1 MDFSMLYSGE
11 KEKNEGLCKTR
22 RKNMKR
28 EKRKRFTAL
37 IMAWMMLLT
46 MTSWDSMSMTVQ
58 AEGSSDEQSVYVQ
71 DDVSGNEGISSGD
84 ALEDENTEIADVSGG
99 NVTIIEYTSENT
111 ETSPFTGYLCNK
123 EEYDAYIAQEVDTSA
138 LEQNQQVK
146 TETIGEALSDL
157 SQMAEGENCYAVIFA
172 NLGTGKYENIQIPA
186 CLKGVVLDGYTEW
199 IDSSSCQVTTV
210 YVESIVFETDKTELC
225 FFGADIFVE
234 GKNDIINVCNLN
246 NSKDNRIIFN
256 GFYTMG
262 NFVAEDAE
270 NLVVEIIDSA
280 SVGNISGVE
289 EMRFAKGDIANNSYL
304 WISDGTNTCINNIS
318 FADNN
323 TRAQISINNGWNE
336 ESDQVVVD
344 DNKMLKLNGEIK
356 PFSDNANNKV
366 NFIYEDIYSGNTK
379 QPEVGQKVISLS
391 EEYAEKNAKYLMIG
405 DLIYF
410 TLLLACEQQ
419 LHTYNRFMKKFSGI
433 TKINDTEIHS
443 DCYYY
448 CRRYCDNTILDLS
461 KLTRIV
467 VDPLVSAGKVK
478 YESFGNSHLY
488 YCTDV
493 NIMMD
498 AYKESLNRDL
508 FELLKGPALSESDL
522 IKIDPEKDEL
532 DINRVN
538 YKIVKL

>member
-1 MDFSMLYSGE
+1 MENLIE
-11 KEKNEGLCKTR
+11 KLLLNKYLTVHTVNKMKLDKNYIKEQLIKVGLK
-22 RKNMKR
+22 KGDSV
-28 EKRKRFTAL
+28 L
-37 IMAWMMLLT
+37 VHSQLLK
-46 MTSWDSMSMTVQ
+46 VGIP
-58 AEGSSDEQSVYVQ
+58 EE
-71 DDVSGNEGISSGD
+71 DV
-84 ALEDENTEIADVSGG
+84 
-99 NVTIIEYTSENT
+99 
-111 ETSPFTGYLCNK
+111 F
-123 EEYDAYIAQEVDTSA
+123 
-138 LEQNQQVK
+138 
-146 TETIGEALSDL
+146 DL
-157 SQMAEGENCYAVIFA
+157 
-172 NLGTGKYENIQIPA
+172 GKYY
-186 CLKGVVLDGYTEW
+186 L
-199 IDSSSCQVTTV
+199 
-210 YVESIVFETDKTELC
+210 
-225 FFGADIFVE
+225 
-234 GKNDIINVCNLN
+234 DIIL
-246 NSKDNRIIFN
+246 
-256 GFYTMG
+256 
-262 NFVAEDAE
+262 
-270 NLVVEIIDSA
+270 EIIGDDGELVLPAFTYSYCKNKVFSPLKDMS
-280 SVGNISGVE
+280 SVSSL
-289 EMRFAKGDIANNSYL
+289 A
-304 WISDGTNTCINNIS
+304 NTCIRNHIGYRTLDPIFSYVIVNPESAEQRFSNVS
-318 FADNN
+318 FDLE
-323 TRAQISINNGWNE
+323 NG
-336 ESDQVVVD
+336 
-344 DNKMLKLNGEIK
+344 KAG
-356 PFSDNANNKV
+356 
-366 NFIYEDIYSGNTK
+366 Y
-379 QPEVGQKVISLS
+379 LS
-391 EEYAEKNAKYLMIG
+391 QQNAKYLMIG

>member
-1 MDFSMLYSGE
+1 MENLIE
-11 KEKNEGLCKTR
+11 KLLLNKYLTVHTVNKMKLDKNYIKEQLIKVGLK
-22 RKNMKR
+22 KGDSV
-28 EKRKRFTAL
+28 L
-37 IMAWMMLLT
+37 VHSQLLK
-46 MTSWDSMSMTVQ
+46 VGIP
-58 AEGSSDEQSVYVQ
+58 EE
-71 DDVSGNEGISSGD
+71 DV
-84 ALEDENTEIADVSGG
+84 
-99 NVTIIEYTSENT
+99 
-111 ETSPFTGYLCNK
+111 F
-123 EEYDAYIAQEVDTSA
+123 
-138 LEQNQQVK
+138 
-146 TETIGEALSDL
+146 DL
-157 SQMAEGENCYAVIFA
+157 
-172 NLGTGKYENIQIPA
+172 GKYY
-186 CLKGVVLDGYTEW
+186 L
-199 IDSSSCQVTTV
+199 
-210 YVESIVFETDKTELC
+210 
-225 FFGADIFVE
+225 
-234 GKNDIINVCNLN
+234 DIIL
-246 NSKDNRIIFN
+246 
-256 GFYTMG
+256 
-262 NFVAEDAE
+262 
-270 NLVVEIIDSA
+270 EIIGDDGELVLPAFTYSYCKNKVFSPLKDMS
-280 SVGNISGVE
+280 SVSSL
-289 EMRFAKGDIANNSYL
+289 A
-304 WISDGTNTCINNIS
+304 NTCIRNHIGYRTLDPIFSYVIVNP
-318 FADNN
+318 
-323 TRAQISINNGWNE
+323 
-336 ESDQVVVD
+336 ESAEQR
-344 DNKMLKLNGEIK
+344 
-356 PFSDNANNKV
+356 FSNV
-366 NFIYEDIYSGNTK
+366 NFDLENGMAGY
-379 QPEVGQKVISLS
+379 LS
-391 EEYAEKNAKYLMIG
+391 KKNAKYLMIG

>member
-1 MDFSMLYSGE
+1 MENLIE
-11 KEKNEGLCKTR
+11 KLLRNKYLTVHTVNKMKLDKNYIKEQLIKVGLK
-22 RKNMKR
+22 KGDSV
-28 EKRKRFTAL
+28 L
-37 IMAWMMLLT
+37 VHSQLLK
-46 MTSWDSMSMTVQ
+46 VGIP
-58 AEGSSDEQSVYVQ
+58 EE
-71 DDVSGNEGISSGD
+71 DV
-84 ALEDENTEIADVSGG
+84 
-99 NVTIIEYTSENT
+99 
-111 ETSPFTGYLCNK
+111 F
-123 EEYDAYIAQEVDTSA
+123 
-138 LEQNQQVK
+138 
-146 TETIGEALSDL
+146 DL
-157 SQMAEGENCYAVIFA
+157 
-172 NLGTGKYENIQIPA
+172 GKYY
-186 CLKGVVLDGYTEW
+186 L
-199 IDSSSCQVTTV
+199 
-210 YVESIVFETDKTELC
+210 
-225 FFGADIFVE
+225 
-234 GKNDIINVCNLN
+234 DIIL
-246 NSKDNRIIFN
+246 
-256 GFYTMG
+256 
-262 NFVAEDAE
+262 
-270 NLVVEIIDSA
+270 EIIGDDGELVLPAFTYSYCKNKVFSPLKDMS
-280 SVGNISGVE
+280 SVSSL
-289 EMRFAKGDIANNSYL
+289 A
-304 WISDGTNTCINNIS
+304 NTCIRNHIGYRTLDPIFSYVIVNPESAEQRFSNVS
-318 FADNN
+318 FDLE
-323 TRAQISINNGWNE
+323 NGIA
-336 ESDQVVVD
+336 
-344 DNKMLKLNGEIK
+344 G
-356 PFSDNANNKV
+356 
-366 NFIYEDIYSGNTK
+366 Y
-379 QPEVGQKVISLS
+379 LS
-391 EEYAEKNAKYLMIG
+391 KKNAKYLMIG

>member
-1 MDFSMLYSGE
+1 MENLIE
-11 KEKNEGLCKTR
+11 KLLHNKYLTVRTVNKMKLDKNYIKEQLIKVGLK
-22 RKNMKR
+22 KGDSV
-28 EKRKRFTAL
+28 L
-37 IMAWMMLLT
+37 VHSQLLK
-46 MTSWDSMSMTVQ
+46 VGIP
-58 AEGSSDEQSVYVQ
+58 EE
-71 DDVSGNEGISSGD
+71 DV
-84 ALEDENTEIADVSGG
+84 
-99 NVTIIEYTSENT
+99 
-111 ETSPFTGYLCNK
+111 F
-123 EEYDAYIAQEVDTSA
+123 
-138 LEQNQQVK
+138 
-146 TETIGEALSDL
+146 DL
-157 SQMAEGENCYAVIFA
+157 
-172 NLGTGKYENIQIPA
+172 GKYY
-186 CLKGVVLDGYTEW
+186 L
-199 IDSSSCQVTTV
+199 
-210 YVESIVFETDKTELC
+210 
-225 FFGADIFVE
+225 
-234 GKNDIINVCNLN
+234 DIIL
-246 NSKDNRIIFN
+246 
-256 GFYTMG
+256 
-262 NFVAEDAE
+262 
-270 NLVVEIIDSA
+270 EIIGDDGELVLPAFTYSYCKNKVFSPLKDMS
-280 SVGNISGVE
+280 SVSSL
-289 EMRFAKGDIANNSYL
+289 A
-304 WISDGTNTCINNIS
+304 NTCIRNHIGYRTLDPIFSYVIVNPESAEQRFSNVS
-318 FADNN
+318 FDLE
-323 TRAQISINNGWNE
+323 NG
-336 ESDQVVVD
+336 
-344 DNKMLKLNGEIK
+344 MAG
-356 PFSDNANNKV
+356 
-366 NFIYEDIYSGNTK
+366 Y
-379 QPEVGQKVISLS
+379 LS
-391 EEYAEKNAKYLMIG
+391 KKNAKYLMIG

>member
-1 MDFSMLYSGE
+1 MENLIEKLLHNKYLTVHTVNKMKLDKNYIKEQLIKVGLKKGDSVLVHSQLLKVGIPEEDVFDLGKYYLDIILEIIGDDGELVLPAFTYSYCKNKVFSPL
-11 KEKNEGLCKTR
+11 KD
-22 RKNMKR
+22 
-28 EKRKRFTAL
+28 
-37 IMAWMMLLT
+37 
-46 MTSWDSMSMTVQ
+46 MTSV
-58 AEGSSDEQSVYVQ
+58 SSL
-71 DDVSGNEGISSGD
+71 
-84 ALEDENTEIADVSGG
+84 A
-99 NVTIIEYTSENT
+99 
-111 ETSPFTGYLCNK
+111 
-123 EEYDAYIAQEVDTSA
+123 
-138 LEQNQQVK
+138 
-146 TETIGEALSDL
+146 
-157 SQMAEGENCYAVIFA
+157 
-172 NLGTGKYENIQIPA
+172 
-186 CLKGVVLDGYTEW
+186 
-199 IDSSSCQVTTV
+199 
-210 YVESIVFETDKTELC
+210 
-225 FFGADIFVE
+225 
-234 GKNDIINVCNLN
+234 
-246 NSKDNRIIFN
+246 
-256 GFYTMG
+256 
-262 NFVAEDAE
+262 
-270 NLVVEIIDSA
+270 
-280 SVGNISGVE
+280 
-289 EMRFAKGDIANNSYL
+289 
-304 WISDGTNTCINNIS
+304 NTCIRNHIGYRTLDPIFSYVIVNPESAEQRFSNVS
-318 FADNN
+318 FDLE
-323 TRAQISINNGWNE
+323 NG
-336 ESDQVVVD
+336 
-344 DNKMLKLNGEIK
+344 MAG
-356 PFSDNANNKV
+356 
-366 NFIYEDIYSGNTK
+366 Y
-379 QPEVGQKVISLS
+379 LS
-391 EEYAEKNAKYLMIG
+391 KKNAKYLMIG

>member
-1 MDFSMLYSGE
+1 MENLIE
-11 KEKNEGLCKTR
+11 KLLLNKYLTVHTVNKMKLDKNYIKEQLIKVGLKKGDTV
-22 RKNMKR
+22 
-28 EKRKRFTAL
+28 L
-37 IMAWMMLLT
+37 IHSQLLK
-46 MTSWDSMSMTVQ
+46 VGIP
-58 AEGSSDEQSVYVQ
+58 EE
-71 DDVSGNEGISSGD
+71 DV
-84 ALEDENTEIADVSGG
+84 
-99 NVTIIEYTSENT
+99 
-111 ETSPFTGYLCNK
+111 F
-123 EEYDAYIAQEVDTSA
+123 
-138 LEQNQQVK
+138 
-146 TETIGEALSDL
+146 DL
-157 SQMAEGENCYAVIFA
+157 
-172 NLGTGKYENIQIPA
+172 GKYY
-186 CLKGVVLDGYTEW
+186 L
-199 IDSSSCQVTTV
+199 
-210 YVESIVFETDKTELC
+210 
-225 FFGADIFVE
+225 
-234 GKNDIINVCNLN
+234 DIIL
-246 NSKDNRIIFN
+246 
-256 GFYTMG
+256 
-262 NFVAEDAE
+262 
-270 NLVVEIIDSA
+270 EIIGDDGELVLPAFTYSYCKNKVFSPLKDMS
-280 SVGNISGVE
+280 SVSSL
-289 EMRFAKGDIANNSYL
+289 A
-304 WISDGTNTCINNIS
+304 NTCIRNHIGYRTLDPIFSYVIVNPESAEQRFSNVS
-318 FADNN
+318 FDLE
-323 TRAQISINNGWNE
+323 NG
-336 ESDQVVVD
+336 
-344 DNKMLKLNGEIK
+344 MAG
-356 PFSDNANNKV
+356 
-366 NFIYEDIYSGNTK
+366 Y
-379 QPEVGQKVISLS
+379 LS
-391 EEYAEKNAKYLMIG
+391 KKNAKYLMIG

>member
-1 MDFSMLYSGE
+1 MENLIE
-11 KEKNEGLCKTR
+11 KLLHNKYLTVHTVNKMKLDKNYIKEQLIKVGLK
-22 RKNMKR
+22 KGDSV
-28 EKRKRFTAL
+28 L
-37 IMAWMMLLT
+37 VHSQLLK
-46 MTSWDSMSMTVQ
+46 VGIP
-58 AEGSSDEQSVYVQ
+58 EE
-71 DDVSGNEGISSGD
+71 DV
-84 ALEDENTEIADVSGG
+84 
-99 NVTIIEYTSENT
+99 
-111 ETSPFTGYLCNK
+111 F
-123 EEYDAYIAQEVDTSA
+123 
-138 LEQNQQVK
+138 
-146 TETIGEALSDL
+146 DL
-157 SQMAEGENCYAVIFA
+157 
-172 NLGTGKYENIQIPA
+172 GKYY
-186 CLKGVVLDGYTEW
+186 L
-199 IDSSSCQVTTV
+199 
-210 YVESIVFETDKTELC
+210 
-225 FFGADIFVE
+225 
-234 GKNDIINVCNLN
+234 DIIL
-246 NSKDNRIIFN
+246 
-256 GFYTMG
+256 
-262 NFVAEDAE
+262 
-270 NLVVEIIDSA
+270 EIIGDDGELVLPAFTYSYCKNKVFSPLKDMS
-280 SVGNISGVE
+280 SVSSL
-289 EMRFAKGDIANNSYL
+289 A
-304 WISDGTNTCINNIS
+304 NTCIRNHIGYRTLDPIFSYVIVNPESVEQRFSNVS
-318 FADNN
+318 FDLE
-323 TRAQISINNGWNE
+323 NG
-336 ESDQVVVD
+336 
-344 DNKMLKLNGEIK
+344 MAG
-356 PFSDNANNKV
+356 
-366 NFIYEDIYSGNTK
+366 Y
-379 QPEVGQKVISLS
+379 LS
-391 EEYAEKNAKYLMIG
+391 KKNAKYLMIG

>member
-1 MDFSMLYSGE
+1 MENLIE
-11 KEKNEGLCKTR
+11 KLLLNKYLTVHMVNKMKLDKNYIKEQLIKVGLK
-22 RKNMKR
+22 KGDSV
-28 EKRKRFTAL
+28 L
-37 IMAWMMLLT
+37 VHSQLLK
-46 MTSWDSMSMTVQ
+46 VGIP
-58 AEGSSDEQSVYVQ
+58 EE
-71 DDVSGNEGISSGD
+71 DV
-84 ALEDENTEIADVSGG
+84 
-99 NVTIIEYTSENT
+99 
-111 ETSPFTGYLCNK
+111 F
-123 EEYDAYIAQEVDTSA
+123 
-138 LEQNQQVK
+138 
-146 TETIGEALSDL
+146 DL
-157 SQMAEGENCYAVIFA
+157 
-172 NLGTGKYENIQIPA
+172 GKYY
-186 CLKGVVLDGYTEW
+186 L
-199 IDSSSCQVTTV
+199 
-210 YVESIVFETDKTELC
+210 
-225 FFGADIFVE
+225 
-234 GKNDIINVCNLN
+234 DIIL
-246 NSKDNRIIFN
+246 
-256 GFYTMG
+256 
-262 NFVAEDAE
+262 
-270 NLVVEIIDSA
+270 EIIGDDGELVLPAFTYSYCKNKVFSPLKDMS
-280 SVGNISGVE
+280 SVSSL
-289 EMRFAKGDIANNSYL
+289 A
-304 WISDGTNTCINNIS
+304 NTCIRNHIGYRTLDPIFSYVIVNPESAEQRFSNVS
-318 FADNN
+318 FDLE
-323 TRAQISINNGWNE
+323 NG
-336 ESDQVVVD
+336 
-344 DNKMLKLNGEIK
+344 MAG
-356 PFSDNANNKV
+356 
-366 NFIYEDIYSGNTK
+366 Y
-379 QPEVGQKVISLS
+379 LS
-391 EEYAEKNAKYLMIG
+391 KKNAKYLMIG

>member
-1 MDFSMLYSGE
+1 MENLIE
-11 KEKNEGLCKTR
+11 KLLLNKYLTVHTVNKMKLDKNYIKEQLIKVGLK
-22 RKNMKR
+22 KGDSV
-28 EKRKRFTAL
+28 L
-37 IMAWMMLLT
+37 VHSQLLK
-46 MTSWDSMSMTVQ
+46 VGIP
-58 AEGSSDEQSVYVQ
+58 EE
-71 DDVSGNEGISSGD
+71 DV
-84 ALEDENTEIADVSGG
+84 
-99 NVTIIEYTSENT
+99 
-111 ETSPFTGYLCNK
+111 F
-123 EEYDAYIAQEVDTSA
+123 
-138 LEQNQQVK
+138 
-146 TETIGEALSDL
+146 DL
-157 SQMAEGENCYAVIFA
+157 
-172 NLGTGKYENIQIPA
+172 GKYY
-186 CLKGVVLDGYTEW
+186 L
-199 IDSSSCQVTTV
+199 
-210 YVESIVFETDKTELC
+210 
-225 FFGADIFVE
+225 
-234 GKNDIINVCNLN
+234 DIIL
-246 NSKDNRIIFN
+246 
-256 GFYTMG
+256 
-262 NFVAEDAE
+262 
-270 NLVVEIIDSA
+270 EIIGDDGELVLPAFTYSYCKNKVFSPLKDMS
-280 SVGNISGVE
+280 SVSSL
-289 EMRFAKGDIANNSYL
+289 A
-304 WISDGTNTCINNIS
+304 NTCIRNHIGYRTLDPIFSYVIVNPESAEQRFSNVS
-318 FADNN
+318 FDLE
-323 TRAQISINNGWNE
+323 NG
-336 ESDQVVVD
+336 
-344 DNKMLKLNGEIK
+344 MAG
-356 PFSDNANNKV
+356 
-366 NFIYEDIYSGNTK
+366 Y
-379 QPEVGQKVISLS
+379 LS
-391 EEYAEKNAKYLMIG
+391 KKNAKYLMIG

>member
-1 MDFSMLYSGE
+1 MENLIE
-11 KEKNEGLCKTR
+11 KLLLNKYLTVHTVNKMKLDKNYIKEQLIKVGLK
-22 RKNMKR
+22 KGDSV
-28 EKRKRFTAL
+28 L
-37 IMAWMMLLT
+37 VHSQLLK
-46 MTSWDSMSMTVQ
+46 VGIP
-58 AEGSSDEQSVYVQ
+58 EE
-71 DDVSGNEGISSGD
+71 DV
-84 ALEDENTEIADVSGG
+84 
-99 NVTIIEYTSENT
+99 
-111 ETSPFTGYLCNK
+111 F
-123 EEYDAYIAQEVDTSA
+123 
-138 LEQNQQVK
+138 
-146 TETIGEALSDL
+146 DL
-157 SQMAEGENCYAVIFA
+157 
-172 NLGTGKYENIQIPA
+172 GKYY
-186 CLKGVVLDGYTEW
+186 L
-199 IDSSSCQVTTV
+199 
-210 YVESIVFETDKTELC
+210 
-225 FFGADIFVE
+225 
-234 GKNDIINVCNLN
+234 DIIL
-246 NSKDNRIIFN
+246 
-256 GFYTMG
+256 
-262 NFVAEDAE
+262 
-270 NLVVEIIDSA
+270 EIIGDDGELVLPAFTYSYCKNKVFSPLKDMS
-280 SVGNISGVE
+280 SVSSL
-289 EMRFAKGDIANNSYL
+289 A
-304 WISDGTNTCINNIS
+304 NTCIRNHIGYRTLDPIFSYVIVNPESAEQRFSNVS
-318 FADNN
+318 FDLE
-323 TRAQISINNGWNE
+323 NG
-336 ESDQVVVD
+336 
-344 DNKMLKLNGEIK
+344 MAG
-356 PFSDNANNKV
+356 
-366 NFIYEDIYSGNTK
+366 Y
-379 QPEVGQKVISLS
+379 LS
-391 EEYAEKNAKYLMIG
+391 KKNPKYLMIG

>member
-1 MDFSMLYSGE
+1 MENLIE
-11 KEKNEGLCKTR
+11 KLLLNKYLTVHTVNKMKLDKNYIKEQLIKVGLK
-22 RKNMKR
+22 KGDSV
-28 EKRKRFTAL
+28 L
-37 IMAWMMLLT
+37 VHSQLLK
-46 MTSWDSMSMTVQ
+46 VGIP
-58 AEGSSDEQSVYVQ
+58 EE
-71 DDVSGNEGISSGD
+71 DV
-84 ALEDENTEIADVSGG
+84 
-99 NVTIIEYTSENT
+99 
-111 ETSPFTGYLCNK
+111 F
-123 EEYDAYIAQEVDTSA
+123 
-138 LEQNQQVK
+138 
-146 TETIGEALSDL
+146 DL
-157 SQMAEGENCYAVIFA
+157 
-172 NLGTGKYENIQIPA
+172 GKYY
-186 CLKGVVLDGYTEW
+186 L
-199 IDSSSCQVTTV
+199 
-210 YVESIVFETDKTELC
+210 
-225 FFGADIFVE
+225 
-234 GKNDIINVCNLN
+234 DIIL
-246 NSKDNRIIFN
+246 
-256 GFYTMG
+256 
-262 NFVAEDAE
+262 
-270 NLVVEIIDSA
+270 EIIDDDGELVLPAFTYSYCKNKVFSPLKDMS
-280 SVGNISGVE
+280 SVSSL
-289 EMRFAKGDIANNSYL
+289 A
-304 WISDGTNTCINNIS
+304 NTCIRNHIGYRTLDPIFSYVIVNPESAEQRFSNVS
-318 FADNN
+318 FDLE
-323 TRAQISINNGWNE
+323 NG
-336 ESDQVVVD
+336 
-344 DNKMLKLNGEIK
+344 MAG
-356 PFSDNANNKV
+356 
-366 NFIYEDIYSGNTK
+366 Y
-379 QPEVGQKVISLS
+379 LS
-391 EEYAEKNAKYLMIG
+391 KKNAKYLMIG

>member
-1 MDFSMLYSGE
+1 MENLIE
-11 KEKNEGLCKTR
+11 KLLLNKYLTVHTVNKMKLDKNYIKEQLIKVGLK
-22 RKNMKR
+22 KGDSV
-28 EKRKRFTAL
+28 L
-37 IMAWMMLLT
+37 IHSQLLK
-46 MTSWDSMSMTVQ
+46 VGIP
-58 AEGSSDEQSVYVQ
+58 EE
-71 DDVSGNEGISSGD
+71 DV
-84 ALEDENTEIADVSGG
+84 
-99 NVTIIEYTSENT
+99 
-111 ETSPFTGYLCNK
+111 F
-123 EEYDAYIAQEVDTSA
+123 
-138 LEQNQQVK
+138 
-146 TETIGEALSDL
+146 DL
-157 SQMAEGENCYAVIFA
+157 
-172 NLGTGKYENIQIPA
+172 GKYY
-186 CLKGVVLDGYTEW
+186 L
-199 IDSSSCQVTTV
+199 
-210 YVESIVFETDKTELC
+210 
-225 FFGADIFVE
+225 
-234 GKNDIINVCNLN
+234 DIIL
-246 NSKDNRIIFN
+246 
-256 GFYTMG
+256 
-262 NFVAEDAE
+262 
-270 NLVVEIIDSA
+270 EIIGDDGELVLPAFTYSYCKNKVFSPLKDMS
-280 SVGNISGVE
+280 SVSSL
-289 EMRFAKGDIANNSYL
+289 A
-304 WISDGTNTCINNIS
+304 NTCIRNHIGYRTLDPIFSYVIVNPESAEQRFSNVS
-318 FADNN
+318 FDLE
-323 TRAQISINNGWNE
+323 NG
-336 ESDQVVVD
+336 
-344 DNKMLKLNGEIK
+344 MAG
-356 PFSDNANNKV
+356 
-366 NFIYEDIYSGNTK
+366 Y
-379 QPEVGQKVISLS
+379 LS
-391 EEYAEKNAKYLMIG
+391 KKNAKYLMIG

>member
-1 MDFSMLYSGE
+1 MENLIE
-11 KEKNEGLCKTR
+11 KLLLNKYLTVHTVNKMKLDKNYIKEQLIKVGLK
-22 RKNMKR
+22 KGDSV
-28 EKRKRFTAL
+28 L
-37 IMAWMMLLT
+37 VHSQLLK
-46 MTSWDSMSMTVQ
+46 VGIP
-58 AEGSSDEQSVYVQ
+58 EE
-71 DDVSGNEGISSGD
+71 DV
-84 ALEDENTEIADVSGG
+84 
-99 NVTIIEYTSENT
+99 
-111 ETSPFTGYLCNK
+111 F
-123 EEYDAYIAQEVDTSA
+123 
-138 LEQNQQVK
+138 
-146 TETIGEALSDL
+146 DL
-157 SQMAEGENCYAVIFA
+157 
-172 NLGTGKYENIQIPA
+172 GKYY
-186 CLKGVVLDGYTEW
+186 L
-199 IDSSSCQVTTV
+199 
-210 YVESIVFETDKTELC
+210 
-225 FFGADIFVE
+225 
-234 GKNDIINVCNLN
+234 DIIL
-246 NSKDNRIIFN
+246 
-256 GFYTMG
+256 
-262 NFVAEDAE
+262 
-270 NLVVEIIDSA
+270 EIIGDDGELILPAFTYSYCKNKVFSPLKDMS
-280 SVGNISGVE
+280 SVSSL
-289 EMRFAKGDIANNSYL
+289 A
-304 WISDGTNTCINNIS
+304 NTCIRNHIGYRTVDPIFSYVIVNPESAEQIFSNVS
-318 FADNN
+318 FDLE
-323 TRAQISINNGWNE
+323 NG
-336 ESDQVVVD
+336 
-344 DNKMLKLNGEIK
+344 MAG
-356 PFSDNANNKV
+356 
-366 NFIYEDIYSGNTK
+366 Y
-379 QPEVGQKVISLS
+379 LS
-391 EEYAEKNAKYLMIG
+391 KKNAKYLMIG